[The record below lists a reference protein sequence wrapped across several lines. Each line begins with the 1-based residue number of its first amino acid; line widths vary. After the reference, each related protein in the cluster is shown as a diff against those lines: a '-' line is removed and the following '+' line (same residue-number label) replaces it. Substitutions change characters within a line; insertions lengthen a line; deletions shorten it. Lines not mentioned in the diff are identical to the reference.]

1 MQVSSSIFSCFVD
14 CAKNEEVTKIEYYN
28 RKFSVRE
35 TISCALRVGGYLE
48 SKGYKGKS
56 VGIMLP
62 NIPEAI
68 FTLYGCSAIGSVANL
83 INPRIPSA
91 KLKTLLETTD
101 TKVIFLY
108 DALYE
113 RHKAVFEELGVEV
126 VLCSP
131 FYYRAILNPIY
142 RLLSFKNRG
151 LYFER
156 VLSYNECKPIVTDGS
171 EAVAYIHSGG
181 TTGEPKTVI
190 LSSYA
195 LNSLA
200 QSILTT
206 VHPKRTYDEK
216 RDAMLMMLPI
226 FHGFGLG
233 VCAHTIACACRIVLQ
248 PRFVPIESVRLI
260 KKHKV
265 THIAGVP
272 AMYRKMLSVKALY
285 DGRLKGIT
293 NAFSGGD
300 SLSSSVAE
308 GFNRALKNAGS
319 NAEVVEGYGLSE
331 TASVVTVGEKGAT
344 KPHSQGKAL
353 NGNEIRIFEDGKELS
368 PNEIGEIYVHTPSLY
383 SGYVGEKALVN
394 VVEIDG
400 KPFLSTGDLGYLDEE
415 GHLYYKERR
424 KRSIKIGAINIFPQE
439 IERVVRELDE
449 VVECCAARK
458 YNEKGKPYIKL
469 HLELSEGVTLNS
481 QLESKIAKKVEREI
495 VRYAVPREFCSEKTI
510 KRTAMGKIDYNFYEK
525 IN

>member
-28 RKFSVRE
+28 KKFSVRE
-35 TISCALRVGGYLE
+35 TVSCALKVGGYLE
-48 SKGYKGKS
+48 CKGYKGKS

-62 NIPEAI
+62 NIPEAV

-91 KLKTLLETTD
+91 KLKSLLETTD

-131 FYYRAILNPIY
+131 FYYRAILKPVY
-142 RLLSFKNRG
+142 KLLSLKNKD

-156 VLSYNECKPIVTDGS
+156 VLSYKECKPISTDGT

-206 VHPKRTYDEK
+206 VHPEKTYDEK

-248 PRFVPIESVRLI
+248 PRFVPGESVRLI

-272 AMYRKMLSVKALY
+272 AMYRKMLSIKALY

-300 SLSSSVAE
+300 SLSSSVKE
-308 GFNRALKNAGS
+308 SFDVALKKSGS

-331 TASVVTVGEKGAT
+331 TASVVTVGQKGAT

-353 NGNEIRIFEDGKELS
+353 KGNEIRIIEDGMELN

-383 SGYVGEKALVN
+383 SGYVGEKEMIN
-394 VVEIDG
+394 VVKIEG
-400 KPFLSTGDLGYLDEE
+400 KPFLATGDLGYLDEE

-449 VVECCAARK
+449 VVECCAVRK

-481 QLESKIAKKVEREI
+481 QLEGNIAKKVEQEI
-495 VRYAVPREFCSEKTI
+495 VRYAVPREFCLEKTI

-525 IN
+525 N